1 MTSSVKRRKS
11 QPKKVVGKKTKL
23 DSKIAKIAKS
33 VVMKEAETFSPIN
46 SFEWSNNATQITAQ
60 NLLFF
65 MQNGD
70 SSITFRGEKVFLKN
84 IRMKVRVFYNGSAT
98 AATVYNTPRVVR
110 LMVFKTKDALTNTS
124 TNIARSS
131 LFRAESG
138 TVNNLFASTG
148 HVDLHKVT
156 LYHDQV
162 IVFDG
167 RDITPTTTAGNGL
180 IKPVDIN
187 IPLNK
192 IEYFDADNGG
202 YLKGGNYYFAMVFD
216 DQTATINGITISCT
230 YAVNLKDL

>member
-1 MTSSVKRRKS
+1 MKSSVKRRKS
-11 QPKKVVGKKTKL
+11 QPKKVGTKTKL
-23 DSKIAKIAKS
+23 ETKIAKIAKS

-46 SFEWSNNATQITAQ
+46 SFEWSNNTGQITAQ

-70 SSITFRGEKVFLKN
+70 SSITFRGEKVFFKN
-84 IRMKVRVFYNGSAT
+84 IRMKIRVLYRGAAT

-131 LFRAESG
+131 LFRAETG
-138 TVNNLFASTG
+138 TVNNLFATTS

-156 LYHDQV
+156 LLHDSLV
-162 IVFDG
+162 TFDG
-167 RDITPTTTAGNGL
+167 RDITPTTTAGNDV
-180 IKPVDIN
+180 IKAVELN

-216 DQTATINGITISCT
+216 DQQATINGITISCT